1 MYNWINDL
9 CIVIYEWKEWL
20 NVIYQLCF
28 QQLL

>member
-20 NVIYQLCF
+20 NVIYHF
-28 QQLL
+28 YIVFN